1 VEIDVNLGTPQS
13 VRKLQ
18 RALYA
23 KAKANPTYRFYTLYD
38 KIYRNDV
45 LKEAWSRCRANDGSS
60 GVDGQSF
67 EGIESKGVERWL
79 EQLAQELRTK
89 TYRPQ
94 AVRRVYIPKA
104 DGKKRPLGIPTIKD
118 RVAQMAAVI
127 VLEAIFEADLTE
139 EQYAYRPK
147 RSAHDAVRKVHEL
160 LNRGY
165 TEVVDADLKGYFD
178 TIPHHELMKSVAR
191 RVSDAAMLKLVKA
204 WLEMA
209 VEETDER
216 GNKRRTT
223 VNKDSGKGTPQGAP
237 LSPLL
242 ANLYMR
248 RFLLG
253 WKQQGWEQKLRA
265 HIVNYADDFV
275 ILCRQ
280 KAAEAQVQMARMM
293 EKLKLEV
300 NQQKTRICH
309 VPEES
314 FDFLGYTLGRCYRVK
329 TGQAYIGTKPSKKR
343 VLKFCESVSQK
354 TRGQTC
360 GRDTGELVG
369 ELNLMLKGWANYFR
383 LGSVSKAYESV
394 DSHVR
399 DRLRQWLRRKHKI
412 RARVEK
418 QFTDTYLYQ
427 QLGVI
432 RLTHFQTNLPW
443 AKAK

>member
-1 VEIDVNLGTPQS
+1 VNQ
-13 VRKLQ
+13 
-18 RALYA
+18 
-23 KAKANPTYRFYTLYD
+23 
-38 KIYRNDV
+38 
-45 LKEAWSRCRANDGSS
+45 
-60 GVDGQSF
+60 
-67 EGIESKGVERWL
+67 
-79 EQLAQELRTK
+79 
-89 TYRPQ
+89 
-94 AVRRVYIPKA
+94 
-104 DGKKRPLGIPTIKD
+104 
-118 RVAQMAAVI
+118 
-127 VLEAIFEADLTE
+127 
-139 EQYAYRPK
+139 
-147 RSAHDAVRKVHEL
+147 
-160 LNRGY
+160 
-165 TEVVDADLKGYFD
+165 
-178 TIPHHELMKSVAR
+178 
-191 RVSDAAMLKLVKA
+191 
-204 WLEMA
+204 
-209 VEETDER
+209 
-216 GNKRRTT
+216 
-223 VNKDSGKGTPQGAP
+223 
-237 LSPLL
+237 SPLL

-265 HIVNYADDFV
+265 HIVNYADDFL

-280 KAAEAQVQMARMM
+280 KAAEAQAQMARMM

-360 GRDTGELVG
+360 GRDTEELVG
-369 ELNLMLKGWANYFR
+369 ELNRMLKGWANDFR

-399 DRLRQWLRRKHKI
+399 NRLRQWLRRKHKI

>member
-1 VEIDVNLGTPQS
+1 MPKRRQIQLIAS
-13 VRKLQ
+13 
-18 RALYA
+18 
-23 KAKANPTYRFYTLYD
+23 YTLYD
-38 KIYRNDV
+38 KIYRKDV
-45 LKEAWSRCRANDGSS
+45 LQEAWSRCRANDGSS

-67 EGIESKGVERWL
+67 EGIERKGVERWV

-127 VLEAIFEADLTE
+127 VLEAIFEADLTD

-237 LSPLL
+237 ISPLL

-253 WKQQGWEQKLRA
+253 PVG
-265 HIVNYADDFV
+265 
-275 ILCRQ
+275 LCD
-280 KAAEAQVQMARMM
+280 
-293 EKLKLEV
+293 
-300 NQQKTRICH
+300 I
-309 VPEES
+309 
-314 FDFLGYTLGRCYRVK
+314 F
-329 TGQAYIGTKPSKKR
+329 GT
-343 VLKFCESVSQK
+343 V
-354 TRGQTC
+354 
-360 GRDTGELVG
+360 
-369 ELNLMLKGWANYFR
+369 
-383 LGSVSKAYESV
+383 
-394 DSHVR
+394 
-399 DRLRQWLRRKHKI
+399 
-412 RARVEK
+412 
-418 QFTDTYLYQ
+418 
-427 QLGVI
+427 
-432 RLTHFQTNLPW
+432 
-443 AKAK
+443 